1 MIEKHYSPT
10 ELGNLLGMSRV
21 TIFRRVQDGTFAH
34 VRLGDRI
41 LIAESEIRRV
51 LDQCR
56 VEGADARPARPA
68 HRRNLF
74 AHA

>member
-1 MIEKHYSPT
+1 
-10 ELGNLLGMSRV
+10 
-21 TIFRRVQDGTFAH
+21 
-34 VRLGDRI
+34 
-41 LIAESEIRRV
+41 V

-56 VEGADARPARPA
+56 VEGADARPARTA